1 MTKKLKNINCMNL
14 IWLFIYLMPILFV
27 LGWCMIN
34 NFSNSGSLLSFSE
47 FISSIKNAYF
57 LNIPI
62 TTTFQN
68 CLNYLGFNSQFND
81 YMIIILSYVT
91 YLVLVVFIRVLFD
104 VLIMLPNIIH
114 NFIDRIGGEK
124 E

>member
-1 MTKKLKNINCMNL
+1 MSKKIKNINVMNF
-14 IWLFIYLMPILFV
+14 IWLNIYLLPIMFV
-27 LGWCMIN
+27 VGWCMIN
-34 NFSNSGSLLSFSE
+34 NFSNSGQLLSFTD

-62 TTTFQN
+62 TTTFQT
-68 CLNYLGFNSQFND
+68 CLDYLGFNSQFND
-81 YMIIILSYVT
+81 YLIIILSYVT

-114 NFIDRIGGEK
+114 NFIDKIGGEK